1 MSQLAYVV
9 LGGALATSAGVVGGA
24 MHMAT
29 HAFGK
34 ITLFFCAGAIY
45 TAAHKRLVSELDGI
59 GYRMPVTMGAF
70 TVGALGLIGLP
81 PFAALW
87 SKWYLVTG
95 ADDGRHIAVIAVLL
109 GSSLLNA
116 LYFLPIVVR
125 AFFPA
130 PGAGPGV
137 AAGRAEAPWPILAA
151 TLVAALGTAALFFY
165 PQALLTLVQPLAETP

>member
-1 MSQLAYVV
+1 M
-9 LGGALATSAGVVGGA
+9 
-24 MHMAT
+24 
-29 HAFGK
+29 
-34 ITLFFCAGAIY
+34 
-45 TAAHKRLVSELDGI
+45 SELDGI

-87 SKWYLVTG
+87 SKWYLVGG
-95 ADDGRHIAVIAVLL
+95 ADEGSLVPVIAVLL

-116 LYFLPIVVR
+116 LYFVPILAR

-130 PGAGPGV
+130 GGLPV
-137 AAGRAEAPWPILAA
+137 AAGREEAPWPILAA

-165 PQALLTLVQPLAETP
+165 PQALLELVQPLAGSP

>member
-1 MSQLAYVV
+1 M
-9 LGGALATSAGVVGGA
+9 
-24 MHMAT
+24 
-29 HAFGK
+29 
-34 ITLFFCAGAIY
+34 
-45 TAAHKRLVSELDGI
+45 SELDGI

-95 ADDGRHIAVIAVLL
+95 ADDGGHIAVIAVLL

-116 LYFLPIVVR
+116 LYLPADRPSAPSSLPR
-125 AFFPA
+125 ARAPA
-130 PGAGPGV
+130 WRPGGPRRP
-137 AAGRAEAPWPILAA
+137 GRSWRRPWWRR
-151 TLVAALGTAALFFY
+151 LGTAALFFY

>member
-1 MSQLAYVV
+1 M
-9 LGGALATSAGVVGGA
+9 
-24 MHMAT
+24 
-29 HAFGK
+29 
-34 ITLFFCAGAIY
+34 
-45 TAAHKRLVSELDGI
+45 
-59 GYRMPVTMGAF
+59 
-70 TVGALGLIGLP
+70 P

-95 ADDGRHIAVIAVLL
+95 ADDGGHIAVIAVLL

-116 LYFLPIVVR
+116 LYFLPILVR

-165 PQALLTLVQPLAETP
+165 PQALLTLVQPLAEDAVRV